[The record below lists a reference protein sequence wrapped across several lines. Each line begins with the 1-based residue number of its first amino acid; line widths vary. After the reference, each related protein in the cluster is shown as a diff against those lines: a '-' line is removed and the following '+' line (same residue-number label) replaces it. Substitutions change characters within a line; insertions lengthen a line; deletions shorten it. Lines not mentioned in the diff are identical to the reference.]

1 LEPGIGTVTDM
12 DGNVYHTVT
21 IGTQVW
27 MKENLK
33 TTKFSDG
40 TSIPFVTDN
49 STWGN
54 LTTPGYCW
62 YNNDLANKNIY
73 GALYN
78 WYAVNTGKLCPKGWH
93 VPSDAEWTTLTAF
106 LGGEIVAGGKLKETG
121 NSHWNAFL
129 DPEPL
134 TTNEAGFTAL
144 PGGLRRL
151 DGKYNNLGD
160 YVYWWSSTDDDA
172 TMAWFLAIRNWLSS
186 TIRSSTDKENG
197 FSVRCLKD

>member
-1 LEPGIGTVTDM
+1 
-12 DGNVYHTVT
+12 
-21 IGTQVW
+21 

-54 LTTPGYCW
+54 LATPGYCW

-134 TTNEAGFTAL
+134 TTNETGFTAL

-151 DGKYNNLGD
+151 DGMYNNLGD

-172 TMAWFLAIRNWLSS
+172 TTAWFRAIRNWLSS
-186 TIRSSTDKENG
+186 TLTSSTDKENG